1 MSSAIKSTLSES
13 EGMHPNA
20 PMSAIGYIIAAL
32 LALVLL
38 PLAPIILVAWLA
50 VKIAEAA
57 GGESE
62 EEGRR
67 PGAA

>member
-1 MSSAIKSTLSES
+1 MSTLSES
-13 EGMHPNA
+13 RGMGPNA
-20 PMSAIGYIIAAL
+20 PMSAIGYLIAAL

-50 VKIAEAA
+50 LKIAEAA
-57 GGESE
+57 SGDE
-62 EEGRR
+62 ENDRR

>member
-1 MSSAIKSTLSES
+1 M
-13 EGMHPNA
+13 GPNA
-20 PMSAIGYIIAAL
+20 PMSAIGYIIAGL

-50 VKIAEAA
+50 LKIAEAA
-57 GGESE
+57 GGETE
-62 EEGRR
+62 EDDRR